1 PIVRQL
7 ETRNQLGRDTPR
19 RNAAAGDCNSE
30 NSVAARAAAAARSRT
45 ARRAP
50 PRPSASERTTPCAH
64 CRQGSPLGSRSA
76 GCPEPGAGPGTP
88 EPRNPAPTDGT
99 PLRLQRAMN
108 SGTAVGPAVLL
119 EEPLNPPLQLPV
131 LRRVSTLGSLPP
143 GVVAGPRDAV
153 HRTEPRHPE
162 FAPLRV
168 DEREDVGFRVAQNR
182 MAFLRGHAPPAKAHG
197 RARAPGAVG
206 SPAAA
211 AASPRPR
218 ASRAAR
224 RPALASATA
233 TT

>member
-1 PIVRQL
+1 MLAVEPMQSRIGAV
-7 ETRNQLGRDTPR
+7 DPDDPR
-19 RNAAAGDCNSE
+19 AQ
-30 NSVAARAAAAARSRT
+30 
-45 ARRAP
+45 
-50 PRPSASERTTPCAH
+50 PSGAH
-64 CRQGSPLGSRSA
+64 
-76 GCPEPGAGPGTP
+76 

-182 MAFLRGHAPPAKAHG
+182 MAFFK
-197 RARAPGAVG
+197 RACSSCKSAWARSSAW
-206 SPAAA
+206 SRRIPAAA